1 MNQKKSILH
10 IFFLFSVV
18 TAFAATD
25 GTSAFGA
32 LTDGH
37 YTLSSQTYTL
47 TDDVNTASYIYVPA
61 GVTATIDL
69 AGYTIDRG
77 LTSEMTNGS
86 VIIVA
91 GTLTIMDSGTGG
103 KIQGGY
109 DGGVKAQ
116 FISGVEVQ
124 NGATF
129 NLQGGTLIGRV
140 QDYDYT
146 VSVVDNSNFTMTGGK
161 ITGGWT
167 GVLAV
172 GNVTLTGGEISGNN
186 IGVSVG
192 KNFSISGNPVI
203 TGNTEMNADLRTSGG
218 IRKINITGALTDGAN
233 IGITVRTPTD
243 NSPVTVTSGY
253 GIYNSEPVSTYFSL
267 DNDGQIQT
275 SPFDY
280 MTVVMGWN
288 EDRTEVAVGT
298 ALYTVNFDMN
308 GHGDAID
315 AVSLL
320 SGYKVAEPTEPTADN
335 RFFVDWFTDDACTTG
350 NEWNFDNAVTS
361 NMTLHAL
368 WTQEAIYSIILPEN
382 MVIVSTTNALVG
394 DKYPVGTEIKFKLSS
409 EDYVVDGDVK
419 NGDDV
424 LTTDGDGNYTVTMG
438 DADITITATVK
449 KAVEP
454 NKMLSGSDNYT
465 AQDGDVLTGST
476 SGTVTIADN
485 AKITLSDVTITGG
498 IVCEGTADIT
508 LVGTNSVTGATN
520 MAGIQVGGSGTT
532 LTIKGNGSLT
542 ANGGSQ
548 SAGIGL
554 SRALDV
560 DAMGG
565 DIVIEGGNIIA
576 NGGSE
581 WGAGIGTGVIF
592 GNGSAKTARIGNIT
606 IKGGTVK
613 ATGGSDSNGIGTGY
627 TYSGCTNAIGTVTIY
642 DGIDKVDASSIK
654 DFNNVI
660 YMHGETN
667 VTANKIDYFTIGEDG
682 NRRLIVQKPVIA
694 DIPDQTY
701 TGSEIPPEPLVIVG
715 SLNLTKGTDYVYSY
729 TNNTNAGT
737 ATVRATFKGSY
748 ASLGYVEKTFEIT
761 KAPLTITAK
770 DKTIVYDDEPANDG
784 VEYSGFVGSDDA
796 SVLGGTLTYGYNYK
810 IGNDTGEYTITP
822 NGLTADN
829 YNITF
834 VNGTLTV
841 EPKRRKFAAVTIE
854 EDQDG
859 RTAVLD
865 CSYDRDDEINLPEYE
880 EGIKVN
886 AIKVKR
892 TFGIKTPAT
901 IVLPFKLPTET
912 RTNADFYDLYSV
924 EQVGNTWKARM
935 EKIPDGQIQP
945 LHPYAIIVN
954 EEELTFD
961 LQGKDV
967 TVYMDEN
974 EIDTVKSQDKL
985 WYFVGVYQYKTWGD
999 DKDKELGLAY
1009 AFAGRNEHNIAK
1021 GQFGKIAAGGYAYP
1035 LRAYLRKKD
1044 ASVQLKP
1051 VQNRPLA
1058 SGEQRAASVANLF
1071 NEDNTPETIEVEFF
1085 EKDQNGEE
1093 HTTFIAR
1100 MDTRTGEFSSIRPSR
1115 IFDLKGR
1122 HVGKPKAKGAYFKK

>member
-1 MNQKKSILH
+1 MKS
-10 IFFLFSVV
+10 FKFLAMLLF
-18 TAFAATD
+18 
-25 GTSAFGA
+25 
-32 LTDGH
+32 
-37 YTLSSQTYTL
+37 
-47 TDDVNTASYIYVPA
+47 
-61 GVTATIDL
+61 
-69 AGYTIDRG
+69 
-77 LTSEMTNGS
+77 
-86 VIIVA
+86 
-91 GTLTIMDSGTGG
+91 
-103 KIQGGY
+103 
-109 DGGVKAQ
+109 
-116 FISGVEVQ
+116 
-124 NGATF
+124 
-129 NLQGGTLIGRV
+129 
-140 QDYDYT
+140 
-146 VSVVDNSNFTMTGGK
+146 
-161 ITGGWT
+161 
-167 GVLAV
+167 
-172 GNVTLTGGEISGNN
+172 
-186 IGVSVG
+186 
-192 KNFSISGNPVI
+192 
-203 TGNTEMNADLRTSGG
+203 
-218 IRKINITGALTDGAN
+218 
-233 IGITVRTPTD
+233 
-243 NSPVTVTSGY
+243 
-253 GIYNSEPVSTYFSL
+253 
-267 DNDGQIQT
+267 
-275 SPFDY
+275 
-280 MTVVMGWN
+280 
-288 EDRTEVAVGT
+288 T
-298 ALYTVNFDMN
+298 AL
-308 GHGDAID
+308 
-315 AVSLL
+315 VS
-320 SGYKVAEPTEPTADN
+320 SAWA
-335 RFFVDWFTDDACTTG
+335 
-350 NEWNFDNAVTS
+350 
-361 NMTLHAL
+361 
-368 WTQEAIYSIILPEN
+368 
-382 MVIVSTTNALVG
+382 TN
-394 DKYPVGTEIKFKLSS
+394 KT
-409 EDYVVDGDVK
+409 
-419 NGDDV
+419 
-424 LTTDGDGNYTVTMG
+424 
-438 DADITITATVK
+438 
-449 KAVEP
+449 
-454 NKMLSGSDNYT
+454 LSGSESYE
-465 AQDGDVLTGST
+465 AQNGDVLTGLT
-476 SGTVTIADN
+476 SGTVTIAN
-485 AKITLSDVTITGG
+485 GAKITLSDVTISGG
-498 IVCEGTADIT
+498 IVCSGTAEIT
-508 LVGTNSVTGATN
+508 LVGTNSVSGATN

-542 ANGGSQ
+542 ANGADN

-554 SRALDV
+554 SSAWDV
-560 DAMGG
+560 NATGG
-565 DIVIEGGNIIA
+565 DIVIEGGNITA
-576 NGGSE
+576 TGNGM
-581 WGAGIGTGVIF
+581 GAGIGTGLSF
-592 GNGSAKTARIGNIT
+592 GDDANHTATIGNIT
-606 IKGGTVK
+606 IKGGTVT
-613 ATGGSDSNGIGTGY
+613 AIGGTNQYFPGSGIGKGGA
-627 TYSGCTNAIGTVTIY
+627 YSYGNTVVGTVTITT
-642 DGIDKVDASSIK
+642 DIDLVEASSISQSVTYK
-654 DFNNVI
+654 
-660 YMHGETN
+660 HGETD
-667 VTANKIDYFTIGEDG
+667 VTSIASDYFTINEDG
-682 NRRLIVQKPVIA
+682 NRRVIVPKDDTDYTITIA
-694 DIPDQTY
+694 DGIEHGTLTGATTAKYMEMVTITTTPDFGYRLSRLVVKDAENNDVSSTSNTFLMPKGNVTVSAVFEQGTHGTTEFEWRFLTDGPYSEVVETIYDGLTTVNLQQGWSCQIRKYAVNSYSKFFLDNNTYQANIPYSGGTGAFYESGMNTKFSLDSEAPAGYYDITMTDAGNGRWNVSILKTAGQIDVVPDQTY
-701 TGSEIPPEPLVIVG
+701 TGSAITPEPTVVAG

-729 TNNTNAGT
+729 MNNTNAGT
-737 ATVRATFKGSY
+737 ATVKATFQGDY

-770 DKTIVYDDEPANDG
+770 DKTITYDDEPANDG
-784 VEYSGFVGSDDA
+784 VEYSGFVSSDDA

-841 EPKRRKFAAVTIE
+841 EPKRRKFSAVTIE

-935 EKIPDGQIQP
+935 EKIPDGDIQP
-945 LHPYAIIVN
+945 LHPYAIIVY

-961 LQGKDV
+961 LQGMDV

-985 WYFVGVYQYKTWGD
+985 WYFVGVYQYKTWGG